1 LIDERATVAQR
12 RVYLPNI
19 LSVLRVFLI
28 PVIILLLSFE
38 DPDCHIAAAIVF
50 AFAAFTDMADGLIAR
65 RYNSVTSLGK
75 LLDPLADKLLVSS
88 ILIMLVSLGR
98 APGWMVA
105 VIVGRE
111 ILVTGL
117 RGIYLKQGRVIAA
130 MRSGKF
136 KAVVQYLAIF
146 SLCLGDRT
154 YGISLGSLGLI
165 LLWIALIL
173 TVYSGTVLLWECFKK
188 DIP

>member
-1 LIDERATVAQR
+1 MSERK
-12 RVYLPNI
+12 VYLPNI
-19 LSVLRVFLI
+19 LSGLRVFLI
-28 PVIILLLSFE
+28 PVIILLLSFKG
-38 DPDCHIAAAIVF
+38 PKYHTAAAIVF

-88 ILIMLVSLGR
+88 ILIMLVSLGK

-111 ILVTGL
+111 ILVTGM
-117 RGIYLKQGRVIAA
+117 RGISIERGRVVAA

-136 KAVVQYLAIF
+136 KTVVQYLAIF
-146 SLCLGDRT
+146 FLCLGEEP
-154 YGISLGSLGLI
+154 YGISLRGFGMI

-173 TVYSGTVLLWECFKK
+173 TVYSGTVLLLDCFKK
-188 DIP
+188 DMS